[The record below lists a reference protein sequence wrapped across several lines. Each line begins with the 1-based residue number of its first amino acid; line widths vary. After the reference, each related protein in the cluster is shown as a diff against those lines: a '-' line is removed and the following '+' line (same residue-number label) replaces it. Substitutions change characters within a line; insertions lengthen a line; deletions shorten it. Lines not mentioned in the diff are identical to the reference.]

1 MKRKQEIEIIMQ
13 ALEKS
18 GAAERNE
25 KTTEA
30 IKEGLKEIRREKW
43 KNRKQQQDY
52 KVHF

>member
-1 MKRKQEIEIIMQ
+1 MKRKEEIEIIMQ

-25 KTTEA
+25 KTAEA

-43 KNRKQQQDY
+43 KEKSLKREQKQ
-52 KVHF
+52 